1 MEIAAVTEQAA
12 ALKTWEEM
20 EPLVMQTM
28 RGLSCETLIPG
39 YASEK
44 EWWDSI
50 GAVITEVRFD
60 IDRVCV
66 GYTRVPCDGGD
77 FLLVPS
83 LSFPGRLSVTGSIPG
98 VHESP
103 MELLDWDSDGYN
115 VSLDFDLR
123 NGKRI

>member
-1 MEIAAVTEQAA
+1 
-12 ALKTWEEM
+12 
-20 EPLVMQTM
+20 M
-28 RGLSCETLIPG
+28 RLDV
-39 YASEK
+39 
-44 EWWDSI
+44 DS
-50 GAVITEVRFD
+50 VR
-60 IDRVCV
+60 V

-103 MELLDWDSDGYN
+103 MELLDRGGNGYN

-123 NGKRI
+123 DSGWISPN